1 MPLLQVRD
9 FPDDLYDTLSRTA
22 KNDNRSIAQETIVL
36 LRRALGQPEARIS
49 RREAVLKEIQ
59 KVTLQNSDSFP
70 EPADLIREDRG
81 R

>member
-9 FPDDLYDTLSRTA
+9 FPDDLYGSLSLAA

-36 LRRALGQPEARIS
+36 IKSALGQREGRIAR
-49 RREAVLKEIQ
+49 RKAVLEK
-59 KVTLQNSDSFP
+59 LQSLHDENGETFP
-70 EPADLIREDRG
+70 EPGELIRKDRE